1 MLFLLLFIF
10 IVLFILGVIIDKNS
24 SYDNSIG
31 EFLGWFSLGFI
42 LLIMIALTFVIV
54 DYPRNIDEKLNMY
67 QEENQSIELK
77 VKETVKVYM
86 DYEQETYKN
95 LVETTDLTA
104 LLIKYPELNS
114 NELVKHEIEIYKSN
128 SDKIKELKEKQ
139 IDRSSYNWWLYF
151 GN

>member
-1 MLFLLLFIF
+1 MLILLLFIF
-10 IVLFILGVIIDKNS
+10 IVLFIVAIVIEETSFGIMGEILGTISFIIIIVTIIII
-24 SYDNSIG
+24 IG
-31 EFLGWFSLGFI
+31 LV
-42 LLIMIALTFVIV
+42 A

-77 VKETVKVYM
+77 VKETIKSYM
-86 DYEQETYKN
+86 NYEQETYKN
-95 LVETTDLTA
+95 LVETADITT

-114 NELVKHEIEIYKSN
+114 NELVKHEIEIYKNN

>member
-1 MLFLLLFIF
+1 MLILLL
-10 IVLFILGVIIDKNS
+10 VLFILLFILGAYIEENTYSYGGEVLGIISIVACIAVIIS
-24 SYDNSIG
+24 G
-31 EFLGWFSLGFI
+31 
-42 LLIMIALTFVIV
+42 IAVIV

-77 VKETVKVYM
+77 VKETIKSYM
-86 DYEQETYKN
+86 NYEQETYKN
-95 LVETTDLTA
+95 LVETADITT

-114 NELVKHEIEIYKSN
+114 NELVKHEIEIYKN
-128 SDKIKELKEKQ
+128 NNDKIKELKEKQ

>member
-10 IVLFILGVIIDKNS
+10 IILFIVAIILDNKN
-24 SYDNSIG
+24 YDFIAELIDFFSIC
-31 EFLGWFSLGFI
+31 
-42 LLIMIALTFVIV
+42 LIVVLIV
-54 DYPRNIDEKLNMY
+54 SITIIIIDYPRNIDEKLNMY
-67 QEENQSIELK
+67 EEENQNIELK

-95 LVETTDLTA
+95 LVETADLTA

>member
-10 IVLFILGVIIDKNS
+10 IILFIVAIILDDKNCDFIAEFIGFFS
-24 SYDNSIG
+24 FCLIVVLIISIT
-31 EFLGWFSLGFI
+31 I
-42 LLIMIALTFVIV
+42 III
-54 DYPRNIDEKLNMY
+54 DYPRNINEKLNMY
-67 QEENQSIELK
+67 EEENQNIELK

-95 LVETTDLTA
+95 LVETADLTA

>member
-10 IVLFILGVIIDKNS
+10 IILFIVAIILDNKN
-24 SYDNSIG
+24 YDFIAEFIGFFSIC
-31 EFLGWFSLGFI
+31 
-42 LLIMIALTFVIV
+42 LIIV
-54 DYPRNIDEKLNMY
+54 LIVSITIIIIDYPRNIDKKLNMY
-67 QEENQSIELK
+67 EEENQNIELK
-77 VKETVKVYM
+77 VKETVQSYM

-95 LVETTDLTA
+95 LVETADLTA

>member
-67 QEENQSIELK
+67 EEENQSIELK

>member
-1 MLFLLLFIF
+1 MLILLL
-10 IVLFILGVIIDKNS
+10 VI
-24 SYDNSIG
+24 
-31 EFLGWFSLGFI
+31 FI
-42 LLIMIALTFVIV
+42 LLLVLGTYIEEKTCISGGEVLMAFSITACIAIIVAWFAVMV

-77 VKETVKVYM
+77 VKETVKLYM
-86 DYEQETYKN
+86 NYEQETYKS
-95 LVETTDLTA
+95 LVETADVTT

-114 NELVKHEIEIYKSN
+114 NELVKYEIEIYKSN
-128 SDKIKELKEKQ
+128 NDRIKELKEKQ

>member
-10 IVLFILGVIIDKNS
+10 IILFIVAIILDNKN
-24 SYDNSIG
+24 YDFIAELIGFFSIC
-31 EFLGWFSLGFI
+31 
-42 LLIMIALTFVIV
+42 LIVVLIV
-54 DYPRNIDEKLNMY
+54 SITIIIIDYPRNIDEKLNMY
-67 QEENQSIELK
+67 EEENQNIELK

-95 LVETTDLTA
+95 LVETADLTA

>member
-1 MLFLLLFIF
+1 MLILLLVIF
-10 IVLFILGVIIDKNS
+10 ILLFILGAYIAENTCSYGGEVLGTISIVTCIVIIIS
-24 SYDNSIG
+24 G
-31 EFLGWFSLGFI
+31 
-42 LLIMIALTFVIV
+42 IAIII

-77 VKETVKVYM
+77 VKETIKSYM
-86 DYEQETYKN
+86 NYEQETYKN
-95 LVETTDLTA
+95 LVETADITT

-114 NELVKHEIEIYKSN
+114 NELVKHEIEIYKNN

>member
-1 MLFLLLFIF
+1 MLILLLVIF
-10 IVLFILGVIIDKNS
+10 ILLFILGIYIEEHTCSGGGEVLSVI
-24 SYDNSIG
+24 
-31 EFLGWFSLGFI
+31 SLAAC
-42 LLIMIALTFVIV
+42 IAIIISGIAVMV
-54 DYPRNIDEKLNMY
+54 NYPRNIDEKLNMY

-77 VKETVKVYM
+77 VKETIKLYI

-95 LVETTDLTA
+95 LVETADITT

-114 NELVKHEIEIYKSN
+114 NELVKYEIEIYKSN
-128 SDKIKELKEKQ
+128 NDRIKELKEKQ

>member
-1 MLFLLLFIF
+1 M
-10 IVLFILGVIIDKNS
+10 
-24 SYDNSIG
+24 
-31 EFLGWFSLGFI
+31 
-42 LLIMIALTFVIV
+42 V

-77 VKETVKVYM
+77 VKETVKAYI
-86 DYEQETYKN
+86 DYEEENYKN
-95 LVETTDLTA
+95 LVETADITT

-114 NELVKHEIEIYKSN
+114 NELVKYEIEIYKSN
-128 SDKIKELKEKQ
+128 NDRIKELKEKQ